1 MPKKKKQAK
10 SVDDEIE
17 NLMKQSEKIEF
28 KKEIQNLSKQDDKKD
43 RKFIRERVKVNTGI
57 TILQENPKKPKTLA
71 YKRYQKYKSA
81 KSTVQF
87 FSKGGTLGDLMYDYQ
102 HGFVKFLK

>member
-1 MPKKKKQAK
+1 MPKKKQAK
-10 SVDDEIE
+10 TVEDEIE
-17 NLMKQSEKIEF
+17 NLMKKSEEISL
-28 KKEIQNLSKQDDKKD
+28 KKEIKNLSKQDDKRD

-57 TILQENPKKPKTLA
+57 TISQVNPKKKGTNS
-71 YKRYQKYKSA
+71 YKIYQKYKSA

-87 FSKGGTLGDLMYDYQ
+87 FSKGGTNADLMFDYQ